1 MTLNAIV
8 TIANG
13 NVKHYWYDSRA
24 DALQAGQKFNKQGV
38 DVYWA
43 MATFGSKSRK
53 ADAVE
58 ALSSFWLDID
68 CGEGKPYPTKQ
79 AGLDA
84 LGESFLPAP
93 SLVVDS
99 GNGLHAYWMLNAP
112 VLIADWLPVANALK
126 RACITH
132 KLAADHVVTTD
143 AARILR
149 VPGTTN
155 WKDRENPKPVLVLS
169 KSADRYSLDSF
180 RATLPNVGPARTAP
194 GKVSKEW
201 DIDADY
207 PPSSMAVVLGGCQ
220 QMRHAAE
227 VRCKGVDEPYWR
239 AVLSVTVRCQDGEKL
254 IHSISKGDPRYDPDQ
269 TIRKAQGTQGPA
281 TCAHFDAVRPGGCSG
296 CPNKK
301 AVKSPIAIIPPAPK
315 PTPAPESEAVEVA
328 PEYPSKIGDWQITTA
343 GAYRAEEADDGAIRK
358 IWAVRTPV
366 YGETFRTRV
375 GESEGDDARITLVW
389 LRPDGQWRR
398 SLMPLSLVGSG
409 SKMMEWA
416 GAQGLATLIPNVKAW
431 TMYISDLTNDLLTKQ
446 SVTQYYERLGW
457 HSGAT
462 EFVLGKQMVTA
473 DGMTPATLERN
484 SPLSKVEPKGTLDAW
499 KAGVL
504 LLEKEGLEAQ
514 MFCILA
520 GFGSPLLELA
530 DVAGAAV
537 SLAGASGLGKTLA
550 AEAALSIYGDP
561 KLLFQSADAT
571 KNSVD
576 THLATLNSVPY
587 LLDEVSTLSDKRI
600 GELLYMIANGKGK
613 DTLTRNRAWRDGGS
627 WRTLAFLTTNR
638 PIMDAD
644 QGTLTEAQRNRAI
657 EIVVKTRIQD
667 TDAALVYGAIASN
680 HGVAA
685 EPYLRYIIKNKAKV
699 RAIYEASIAKVK
711 AEFGEAEAQRFG
723 VWALAAALA
732 GGLIAKQLG
741 LITRNPWDVVK
752 QIVPILRNQTDSVAS
767 QEDMFFEITKEWLA
781 QNSDRIA
788 STSTSGAQLGMVDD
802 PLARMDGPLIYI
814 HKRRLHQELRDNNL
828 SPAMLKDF
836 LTEKGV
842 STVTIR
848 LAQGTPGIRSYQI
861 PTKLLFS
868 KEELNEFVR

>member
-1 MTLNAIV
+1 MTHTAIV

-24 DALQAGQKFNKQGV
+24 DAFQASQKFNKHGV

-43 MATFGSKSRK
+43 MAAFGSKTRK
-53 ADAVE
+53 TDAVE

-68 CGEGKPYPTKQ
+68 CGEGKSYATKQ
-79 AGLDA
+79 EALDA
-84 LGESFLPAP
+84 LGDSFLPAP

-99 GNGLHAYWMLNAP
+99 GNGLHAYWMLNNP
-112 VLIADWLPVANALK
+112 VLIADWLPVANQLK
-126 RACITH
+126 RACVTH

-155 WKDRENPKPVLVLS
+155 WKDKENPKPVVVLS
-169 KSADRYSLDSF
+169 KSADRYSLDTFKS
-180 RATLPNVGPARTAP
+180 TLPNVGPSRAAP
-194 GKVSKEW
+194 SKVSKEW
-201 DIDADY
+201 DIDGDY
-207 PPSSMAVVLGGCQ
+207 PPASLAVVLAGCQ

-227 VRCKGVDEPYWR
+227 VKCNGVDEPFWR
-239 AVLSVTVRCQDGEKL
+239 AVLSVTVRCENGEKL

-269 TIRKAQGTQGPA
+269 TNKKAQGTQGPS
-281 TCAHFDAVRPGGCSG
+281 TCEHFDAVRPGGCSG
-296 CPNKK
+296 CPNKN

-315 PTPAPESEAVEVA
+315 PTPTPEVETEEA
-328 PEYPSKIGDWQITTA
+328 EYPSKIGDWQITTA
-343 GAYRAEEADDGAIRK
+343 GAYRAEEADDGGIRK
-358 IWAVRTPV
+358 VWAVKTPV

-375 GESEGDDARITLVW
+375 GESEGDDARLTLVW

-446 SVTQYYERLGW
+446 AVTQYYERLGW
-457 HSGAT
+457 HKDAT

-473 DGMTPATLERN
+473 EGLTSATLERN
-484 SPLSKVEPKGTLDAW
+484 SPLSKVEPKGSLDAW
-499 KAGVL
+499 KAGVA

-514 MFCILA
+514 MFCVLA

-550 AEAALSIYGDP
+550 AESALSIYGDP

-613 DTLTRNRAWRDGGS
+613 DTLTRNRTWRDGGS

-657 EIVVKTRIQD
+657 EIVVKTRIAD
-667 TDAALVYGAIASN
+667 TDAAQVYGAISAN

-685 EPYLRYIIKNKAKV
+685 EPYLRYIINNKTKV
-699 RAIYEASIAKVK
+699 NAIYEASIAKVK
-711 AEFGEAEAQRFG
+711 EAFGEAEAQRFG

-741 LITRNPWDVVK
+741 LITRNPWDIVK

-767 QEDMFFEITKEWLA
+767 HEDMFFEVTKEWLA
-781 QNSDRIA
+781 QNSDHIA
-788 STSTSGAQLGMVDD
+788 STSAGGARLGLVDD
-802 PLARMDGPLIYI
+802 PIARIDGAIMFI
-814 HKRRLHQELRDNNL
+814 HKRRLHHELRDNNI

-836 LTEKGV
+836 LV
-842 STVTIR
+842 QNNISTVTIR

-861 PTKLLFS
+861 PTKLLFNR
-868 KEELNEFVR
+868 EEISEMVG